1 MVERKTVQNIFTTMA
16 GKVLILLGSFG
27 TMALSARFWGA
38 EGRGVIALYVA
49 NLSLATI
56 FSNIFTNSSAC
67 YYSPRVGA
75 AKLWLQVSLWTFGVS
90 ALAAP
95 LLQGTASPLLTLVF
109 FVAATL
115 SGMITFYL
123 SVFLGRQQVPYYNV
137 VTVLEPVLTLLLMLL
152 LRYTVC
158 PSYFA
163 YFYAQ
168 VLAYALCTLVC
179 HVLLHREGVSLHA
192 EWSWQC
198 FRQNFLFG
206 IQEET
211 GTFLQFLNY
220 RLPYYF
226 LSYYCGLASI
236 GVFSI
241 GVALSES
248 IWVISRSISLVQYS
262 NLLNPDRKDAGKA
275 VSDTLQLSVYSLVL
289 SAVCVVVALLLPS
302 EVYIFVFG
310 PEFVSLKWIILLL
323 SPGILLVSAAKVYGH
338 YFSALGQLR
347 VLVVSSAC
355 GAVVSLGLSALCI
368 RQGNITGACLAT
380 VGAHLCCSAVLI
392 VWFFRAR
399 RRVNGRD

>member
-75 AKLWLQVSLWTFGVS
+75 AKLAASQPMDFRCVGVGGS
-90 ALAAP
+90 SVAGHRIA
-95 LLQGTASPLLTLVF
+95 TAHAGI

-179 HVLLHREGVSLHA
+179 HVLLHRGGQSPCRVELAMFPSEFSVWH
-192 EWSWQC
+192 
-198 FRQNFLFG
+198 
-206 IQEET
+206 T
-211 GTFLQFLNY
+211 GGDGHFSAIPQLQVAL
-220 RLPYYF
+220 LF

-262 NLLNPDRKDAGKA
+262 NLLNPTAKDAGKA

-302 EVYIFVFG
+302 EVYTFVFG

-368 RQGNITGACLAT
+368 RQGNITGL
-380 VGAHLCCSAVLI
+380 VLPRWVLI
-392 VWFFRAR
+392 CAVR
-399 RRVNGRD
+399 RC